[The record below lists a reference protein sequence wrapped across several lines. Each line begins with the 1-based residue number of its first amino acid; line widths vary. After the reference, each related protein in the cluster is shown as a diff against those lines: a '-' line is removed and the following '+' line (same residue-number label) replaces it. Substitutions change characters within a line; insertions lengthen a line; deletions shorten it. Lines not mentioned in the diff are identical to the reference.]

1 MLYLGLGLFAVC
13 VIALDQVVKY
23 LVVAHISLGGI
34 VPVPDGVLHLT
45 YVRNTGASFSML
57 AGSRWL
63 FVGVLV
69 VFTAILA
76 VLLWKKLL
84 TKRFE
89 LWCLAA
95 VWAGGVGNAIDRVV
109 HGYVVDMFEVE
120 FINFAVF
127 NVADIFIVCGCI
139 GLFAYILL
147 FDRSRKKGE
156 AA

>member
-1 MLYLGLGLFAVC
+1 MVC
-13 VIALDQVVKY
+13 C
-23 LVVAHISLGGI
+23 
-34 VPVPDGVLHLT
+34 
-45 YVRNTGASFSML
+45 
-57 AGSRWL
+57 
-63 FVGVLV
+63 
-69 VFTAILA
+69 TAILA

>member
-1 MLYLGLGLFAVC
+1 M
-13 VIALDQVVKY
+13 
-23 LVVAHISLGGI
+23 
-34 VPVPDGVLHLT
+34 
-45 YVRNTGASFSML
+45 
-57 AGSRWL
+57 
-63 FVGVLV
+63 
-69 VFTAILA
+69 
-76 VLLWKKLL
+76 L

-139 GLFAYILL
+139 GLFIYLLL

>member
-1 MLYLGLGLFAVC
+1 MLYRGLGVFAVC
-13 VIALDQVVKY
+13 VIALDLVVKY
-23 LVVAHISLGGI
+23 LVVVHISLGGI
-34 VPVPDGVLHLT
+34 VPVLDGVLHLT

-63 FVGVLV
+63 FVGVLI

-84 TKRFE
+84 TKQFE

-120 FINFAVF
+120 FMNFAVF

-139 GLFAYILL
+139 GLFVYLLL